1 VFVNFCSN
9 SKFVTFN
16 NNNNNNNNSKTTVMN
31 FHHLIFGLLLHR
43 VNGFFYLQRTASSS
57 ISSSTISYR
66 ASSRIIV
73 SVDENYTK
81 KSRRSIEEDEGYQ
94 YPWSTVQDYVLRDS
108 LPKFTIRIPVEQK
121 NSSSSSSSTSI
132 STAPGKIETR
142 KNKEHNVVFSSF
154 ALWRSLI
161 EETPE
166 LSGYPIDFL
175 QARYNEQQTRGFKS
189 DDEDEKVTKEV
200 DLPPRSNT
208 TTIPTILEALP
219 FLDDYEFSNE
229 GGICGNVYGLDC
241 VADGSRITTP
251 AVINVKES
259 LPKGYIQTSDGSALF
274 ELGRPKG
281 NDERRINGHISDASY
296 WKTIPSGVAVVAKK
310 SIENAAGTV
319 SNIDLNAVSYDTDDA
334 DGLLLRLGATTGI
347 LLAGATAINMLSHH
361 MTVNVFWV

>member
-1 VFVNFCSN
+1 
-9 SKFVTFN
+9 
-16 NNNNNNNNSKTTVMN
+16 MN
-31 FHHLIFGLLLHR
+31 FHQLIFGLLLHR
-43 VNGFFYLQRTASSS
+43 VNGFYLQRTARTSSS
-57 ISSSTISYR
+57 AISSTISYR
-66 ASSRIIV
+66 ASSRNIINDV
-73 SVDENYTK
+73 SMDENCTK
-81 KSRRSIEEDEGYQ
+81 KSRRSIEEDDGYQ

-121 NSSSSSSSTSI
+121 KSSSSTLI
-132 STAPGKIETR
+132 YTTPGKMETT
-142 KNKEHNVVFSSF
+142 KKKEQNVVFSSF

-175 QARYNEQQTRGFKS
+175 QARYNEQQTRVVKS
-189 DDEDEKVTKEV
+189 DDGDEKVTNKT
-200 DLPPRSNT
+200 DLPPRSDM

-251 AVINVKES
+251 AVMNVKES

-274 ELGRPKG
+274 ELGRPIG
-281 NDERRINGHISDASY
+281 NDERRKNGHISDASY
-296 WKTIPSGVAVVAKK
+296 WKVIPSGVAVVAKK

-319 SNIDLNAVSYDTDDA
+319 SNIDPNAVSYDADDA

>member
-1 VFVNFCSN
+1 MCVCVCKSLF
-9 SKFVTFN
+9 KFKVCNISWICNCLN
-16 NNNNNNNNSKTTVMN
+16 NNNNKSNNSNNKTTVMN

-43 VNGFFYLQRTASSS
+43 VSGFFYLQKTPSSL
-57 ISSSTISYR
+57 ISSTISYR
-66 ASSRIIV
+66 TSSRNIV
-73 SVDENYTK
+73 SVDEHYTK
-81 KSRRSIEEDEGYQ
+81 KSRRNIEEDEGYQ

-108 LPKFTIRIPVEQK
+108 LPKFTIRIPVEQN
-121 NSSSSSSSTSI
+121 NSSSSSTLI
-132 STAPGKIETR
+132 STTPGKIETR
-142 KNKEHNVVFSSF
+142 KNKEQNVVFSSF

-189 DDEDEKVTKEV
+189 DNEDEKVTKKV
-200 DLPPRSNT
+200 DLPPSSDT
-208 TTIPTILEALP
+208 TTIPTLLEALP

-274 ELGRPKG
+274 ELGRPIG
-281 NDERRINGHISDASY
+281 NDERSKN
-296 WKTIPSGVAVVAKK
+296 TPSGVEVVAKK
-310 SIENAAGTV
+310 SIENAAGIV
-319 SNIDLNAVSYDTDDA
+319 SNIDLNAVSYDADDA

-347 LLAGATAINMLSHH
+347 LLAGATAINLLSHH